1 MKLSYKENLAHVRQ
15 IWDVYKRPFLDPN
28 AFLRHIKEYK
38 VFNEN
43 LSSHA
48 NVLLWNA
55 FIDPMNTCTPFVK
68 SWRNVLANAEC
79 QINKEMQKHPSINKC
94 GVLALV
100 KWFVQMG
107 KVQHF

>member
-1 MKLSYKENLAHVRQ
+1 MKPSYKENLAHVRQ
-15 IWDVYKRPFLDPN
+15 IWDVYKRPFLDLN

-48 NVLLWNA
+48 NVPLWNA

-68 SWRNVLANAEC
+68 SWRKVLANAEC
-79 QINKEMQKHPSINKC
+79 QINKGMQIGTFATLEAHNFFLQTSNWGEI
-94 GVLALV
+94 
-100 KWFVQMG
+100 
-107 KVQHF
+107 